1 MSDHPVKPQTRDIVK
16 DALTHQ
22 RVSLL
27 SWAFA
32 AVVFGSVGL
41 ASVTFTTSD
50 SILELVDGGA
60 LTLPPIG
67 DVTRTGSIGES
78 PLLGVMPSVNGRTI
92 TGTDEVESAQIA
104 TLQREVVALR
114 RRLGALVEQN
124 TSYSR
129 RIASLEETFER
140 GAGTETGLAGSVGT
154 SRPSPNRENT
164 TSPPVIEAT
173 PRVRP
178 ETPMDTGV
186 NPPSLPEITADVV
199 RERIESVPAP
209 ETMSEA
215 YSDVQKRL
223 RQHSGQIRLG
233 EDRIVNAPDRDYQ
246 PVRLVDLA
254 ETKPKQVV
262 TGSINPEET
271 PEPEEVE
278 RLIIEPSS
286 PLGRKPGAG
295 QSLVRHSDFG
305 ALVGRYISVEEAQQ
319 AWMTFEE
326 QNDERMRDLRPLVSR
341 SDLAEGSY
349 DLLVGPFGNAADAA
363 VACLML
369 LEVAELCRP
378 ALFVGDEL
386 PESRITRR

>member
-1 MSDHPVKPQTRDIVK
+1 MKE
-16 DALTHQ
+16 ALTHQ
-22 RVSLL
+22 RLSLL

-32 AVVFGSVGL
+32 AVVFGSVGI
-41 ASVTFTTSD
+41 ASVTFTTGD
-50 SILELVDGGA
+50 NIQNFVDGGA
-60 LTLPPIG
+60 LTLPPTG
-67 DVTRTGSIGES
+67 EVTSTGSIGGR
-78 PLLGVMPSVNGRTI
+78 PVLGVMPSINGRTL

-129 RIASLEETFER
+129 RIASLEVNLEQ
-140 GAGTETGLAGSVGT
+140 GASSSATSPAGSVAVTQPAPTPGNIT
-154 SRPSPNRENT
+154 STSVADAAPSG
-164 TSPPVIEAT
+164 
-173 PRVRP
+173 RP
-178 ETPMDTGV
+178 EARIDDRASQPK
-186 NPPSLPEITADVV
+186 LPEITGDVV

-209 ETMSEA
+209 ETMSET
-215 YSDVQKRL
+215 YSDVQERL
-223 RQHSGQIRLG
+223 LQHTGQMRLG
-233 EDRIVNAPDRDYQ
+233 EDRTVQAPDREYQ

-254 ETKPKQVV
+254 DTNTEQVM

-278 RLIIEPSS
+278 RLVIEPSS
-286 PLGRKPGAG
+286 PIGRKPGAG

-305 ALVGRYISVEEAQQ
+305 ALVGRFFSLEEAQK
-319 AWMTFEE
+319 AWKTFEE
-326 QNDERMRDLRPLVSR
+326 QNDERMRDLRPIVSR

-369 LEVAELCRP
+369 LEVTETCHP
-378 ALFVGDEL
+378 ALFVGEDL
-386 PESRITRR
+386 PETEITSR